1 MIVAVHT
8 VFYLIHVTCTTCIS
22 LGFALSVYM
31 YKFNKLK
38 VKRLKMR
45 ARCSLWRLKNP
56 NRASIDTLPGT
67 GQ

>member
-1 MIVAVHT
+1 MHTILHT

-22 LGFALSVYM
+22 LGFALSM
-31 YKFNKLK
+31 YISSIK
-38 VKRLKMR
+38 VKRLKMSMHVR
-45 ARCSLWRLKNP
+45 LMWRLKNP